1 MRNLFW
7 ILLLANMILF
17 VVMQRGGLSWGEQ
30 AVHPQPELNKD
41 MIRLLPEQQSSP
53 AKSSSAATARVP
65 TPAPAVAAPSISVPA
80 APLSPVPTPK
90 PSTLATATAP
100 PGENK
105 SGKLICLE
113 WGDFSGSDLTR
124 AKAALSALQLA
135 DKLGQRE
142 IEQDIGYWVYMP
154 PLKNKTAVKLKIGE
168 LKALGINE
176 YFVIP
181 GSGQWQNAI
190 SLGVFKT
197 REAAENFLHILN
209 NKGVRTARVGERAS
223 KLISIQFTLSQV
235 DAGIELKMKEIQKD
249 FPGSELNNVPC
260 GLTR

>member
-1 MRNLFW
+1 M
-7 ILLLANMILF
+7 
-17 VVMQRGGLSWGEQ
+17 
-30 AVHPQPELNKD
+30 
-41 MIRLLPEQQSSP
+41 
-53 AKSSSAATARVP
+53 AA
-65 TPAPAVAAPSISVPA
+65 SEDK
-80 APLSPVPTPK
+80 K
-90 PSTLATATAP
+90 P
-100 PGENK
+100 
-105 SGKLICLE
+105 GKLICLE

-135 DKLGQRE
+135 DKLKQRE

-154 PLKNKTAVKLKIGE
+154 PLKNKTAVKRKIGE

-197 REAAENFLHILN
+197 REAAENFLHALN
-209 NKGVRTARVGERAS
+209 TKGVRTARVGERAS
-223 KLISIQFTLSQV
+223 KLITTIFILNQV
-235 DAGIELKMKEIQKD
+235 DAATELKVKEIQKD
-249 FPGSELNNVPC
+249 FPGSELKNVPC